1 MISFGENIRRLRI
14 KKSLTQSQVG
24 KICGVSAKVISRYEN
39 DQAEPDLNLIFKFS
53 DLYDVDYNSLL
64 GYKRSTYKKSENDSI
79 VDKEIDLLL
88 NRCSSLQKEFIG
100 EMLRYIVNSDYD
112 SIDLDLALFYI
123 LLTNND

>member
-88 NRCSSLQKEFIG
+88 NRCSSLQKEFIE

-112 SIDLDLALFYI
+112 SIDRDSALVYI
-123 LLTNND
+123 HEKSDD